1 MVTTRH
7 AALLALASCTVALL
21 AGCGPTQPPADVLA
35 TTSIIG
41 DAATRIAG
49 GKVRVD
55 VLMGPG
61 TDPHRYQPSAADLGT
76 LSSARLVLFNGLHL
90 EGKMTEQLEHSPGG
104 RAVAVTRD
112 LPHERLLS
120 ADIDGGIHDPHVWFD
135 VTMWK
140 ACVGT
145 IRDAMCDKFPEHADA
160 FRANAADYLKELD
173 DLHAEV
179 TRKANSI
186 PAERRV
192 LVTSHDA
199 FAYFARGYGFEVRGL
214 QGVSTGAES
223 GTSQVSALAGF
234 IAERKVPA
242 IFTETS
248 VPTRGLQQVL
258 NDLKKS
264 HHLEVKLVGDEEALF
279 SDSLGEPSTPTG
291 TYAGTVRH
299 NIDVIVRHLSVPVK

>member
-1 MVTTRH
+1 MHRPVT
-7 AALLALASCTVALL
+7 LLALTASAAALI

-61 TDPHRYQPSAADLGT
+61 TDPHRYQPSAGDLGT
-76 LSSARLVLFNGLHL
+76 LSSAKLVLFNGLHL
-90 EGKMTEQLEHSPGG
+90 EGKMTEQLEHAPGG

-112 LPHERLLS
+112 TPNEKLLS

-135 VTMWK
+135 VELWK
-140 ACVGT
+140 GCVGT
-145 IRDAMCDKFPEHADA
+145 IRDAMCDKFPEHADT
-160 FRANAADYLKELD
+160 FRANAAEYLQELD
-173 DLHAEV
+173 ELHAEV
-179 TRKANSI
+179 TAKANSI
-186 PAERRV
+186 PKGRRV

-199 FAYFARGYGFEVRGL
+199 FGYFARAYGFEVRGL

-223 GTSQVSALAGF
+223 GTTQVAGLGQF

-248 VPTRGLQQVL
+248 VPTGGLQQVL
-258 NDLKKS
+258 NDLRKT
-264 HHLEVKLVGDEEALF
+264 HRMEVKLVGDDEALF
-279 SDSLGEPSTPTG
+279 SDSLGEPGTPTG
-291 TYAGTVRH
+291 TYTGTVRH
-299 NIDVIVRHLSVPVK
+299 NIDVIVKHLGAAK

>member
-1 MVTTRH
+1 MPRYGTLV
-7 AALLALASCTVALL
+7 ALATLSVALL

-49 GKVRVD
+49 GKVRVE

-76 LSSARLVLFNGLHL
+76 LSSAKLVLFNGLHL
-90 EGKMTEQLEHSPGG
+90 EGKMTEQLEHAPGG
-104 RAVAVTRD
+104 RAMAVTRD
-112 LPHERLLS
+112 IPHEKLLS
-120 ADIDGGIHDPHVWFD
+120 AQVDGGIHDPHVWFD
-135 VTMWK
+135 VAMWK
-140 ACVGT
+140 TCVCT
-145 IRDAMCDKFPEHADA
+145 VRDAMCDKFPEHADT
-160 FRANAADYLKELD
+160 FRANATQYLKELD
-173 DLHAEV
+173 ELHAEV
-179 TRKANSI
+179 TSKANSI
-186 PAERRV
+186 PKERRV

-199 FAYFARGYGFEVRGL
+199 FGYFARGYGFEVRGL

-223 GTSQVSALAGF
+223 GTSQVSALAAF

-248 VPTRGLQQVL
+248 VPSRGLQQVL
-258 NDLKKS
+258 NDLTKT
-264 HHLEVKLVGDEEALF
+264 HQMQVKLVGDEEALF
-279 SDSLGEPSTPTG
+279 SDSLGEPGTPTG

-299 NIDVIVRHLSVPVK
+299 NIDVVVKHLK